1 MLKELWAYVRIL
13 WAIHRELNLR
23 VKLAKHRCMMVDVLI
38 DVEKEFTGRK
48 FTSEIVQQEF
58 DQLES
63 RIENRFM

>member
-13 WAIHRELNLR
+13 WAIHGELNLR
-23 VKLAKHRCMMVDVLI
+23 VKLARHRIKMVDVLI

-63 RIENRFM
+63 RIESRFS